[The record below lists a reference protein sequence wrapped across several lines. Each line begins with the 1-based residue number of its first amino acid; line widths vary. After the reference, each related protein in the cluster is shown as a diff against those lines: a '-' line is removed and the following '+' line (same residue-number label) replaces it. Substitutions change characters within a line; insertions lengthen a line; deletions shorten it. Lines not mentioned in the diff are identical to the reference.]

1 MQLVVQTEYGITR
14 TWYWPLTAPFQPF
27 RRERQV
33 IGPQTTVD
41 DLEARRSGD
50 KEAQVKKINPN
61 ATNMTLQGD
70 DDVASERERITSSD
84 ATNSPPVISMASKR
98 FGNKFAVRDV
108 SIAVGSGEILVLLGL
123 NVDGKMTLV
132 NCVLGL

>member
-1 MQLVVQTEYGITR
+1 
-14 TWYWPLTAPFQPF
+14 
-27 RRERQV
+27 
-33 IGPQTTVD
+33 VD